1 MTRSSRRNGKPT
13 FRHEIRSVADVD
25 PAISSPNDA
34 GVVVVIAIGVT
45 PVPARAESDTRGD
58 RKEPPAPEGATAKGE
73 GAEGSAAKDARGDG
87 RSAESTGDRRSAKA
101 ADRGRAETTADR
113 AAEAADPSSAE
124 TAADPGSTKAAADP
138 GSTKAAADPSS
149 AETAANGP
157 ATKTSA
163 EAATVKA
170 SADAAAVK
178 AAALGERVI
187 RQADQEQQ
195 PCNSSEPNPFH
206 ALPPCPRRLHASH

>member
-124 TAADPGSTKAAADP
+124 TAADPGSTKAAAD
-138 GSTKAAADPSS
+138 
-149 AETAANGP
+149 GP

-163 EAATVKA
+163 DAATVKA
-170 SADAAAVK
+170 PADAAAVK

-187 RQADQEQQ
+187 RQAGQEQQ

-206 ALPPCPRRLHASH
+206 ALPPCPRRLHASPLAAGQACARVAGVIGI

>member
-13 FRHEIRSVADVD
+13 FRREIRSVADVD

-45 PVPARAESDTRGD
+45 PVPARAESDTRRD
-58 RKEPPAPEGATAKGE
+58 RKEPPTPEGATAKGE
-73 GAEGSAAKDARGDG
+73 GAEGSAAKDARGDGRSAESTGGRRSAKDARGDG

-113 AAEAADPSSAE
+113 AAK
-124 TAADPGSTKAAADP
+124 AADPGS
-138 GSTKAAADPSS
+138 
-149 AETAANGP
+149 AET
-157 ATKTSA
+157 
-163 EAATVKA
+163 

-187 RQADQEQQ
+187 RQAGQEQQ

-206 ALPPCPRRLHASH
+206 ALPPCPRRSRPSG

>member
-1 MTRSSRRNGKPT
+1 MTRSSQRNGKPT
-13 FRHEIRSVADVD
+13 FRREIRSVADVD

-45 PVPARAESDTRGD
+45 PVPARAESDTRRD

-87 RSAESTGDRRSAKA
+87 RSAESTGDQRSAKA
-101 ADRGRAETTADR
+101 AG
-113 AAEAADPSSAE
+113 
-124 TAADPGSTKAAADP
+124 
-138 GSTKAAADPSS
+138 
-149 AETAANGP
+149 GP

-170 SADAAAVK
+170 
-178 AAALGERVI
+178 AALGERVI
-187 RQADQEQQ
+187 RQAGQEQQ

-206 ALPPCPRRLHASH
+206 ALPPCPRRLHASPLAAGQACARVAGVIGI

>member
-113 AAEAADPSSAE
+113 AAEAADPGSAE
-124 TAADPGSTKAAADP
+124 TAADRGRAETTADRAATKAAA
-138 GSTKAAADPSS
+138 SASFRCS
-149 AETAANGP
+149 AEP
-157 ATKTSA
+157 RMPLHDSA
-163 EAATVKA
+163 KPVD
-170 SADAAAVK
+170 S
-178 AAALGERVI
+178 RV
-187 RQADQEQQ
+187 
-195 PCNSSEPNPFH
+195 
-206 ALPPCPRRLHASH
+206 

>member
-13 FRHEIRSVADVD
+13 FRREIRSVAYVD

-45 PVPARAESDTRGD
+45 PVPARAESDTRRD
-58 RKEPPAPEGATAKGE
+58 RKEPPAPEGATAKSE

-124 TAADPGSTKAAADP
+124 TAADPGATKAA
-138 GSTKAAADPSS
+138 
-149 AETAANGP
+149 
-157 ATKTSA
+157 A

-187 RQADQEQQ
+187 RQAGQEQQ

-206 ALPPCPRRLHASH
+206 ALPPCPRRLHASPLAARQACARVAGVIGI

>member
-13 FRHEIRSVADVD
+13 FRREIRSVADVD

-45 PVPARAESDTRGD
+45 PVPARAESVTRGD

-87 RSAESTGDRRSAKA
+87 RSAESTGDRKSAKT

-113 AAEAADPSSAE
+113 AAEAAADPSSAETAADPGCAE
-124 TAADPGSTKAAADP
+124 TAADPGSTKAAAD
-138 GSTKAAADPSS
+138 
-149 AETAANGP
+149 GP
-157 ATKTSA
+157 ASKTC
-163 EAATVKA
+163 
-170 SADAAAVK
+170 ADAAAVK

-187 RQADQEQQ
+187 RQAGQEQQ

-206 ALPPCPRRLHASH
+206 ASPPCPRRLHASPLAARQACARVAGVIGI